1 MSDKKLGF
9 GLMRLPLTD
18 GDYWGSVDK
27 EETRKMVDL
36 FMEKGFN
43 YFDTAILYH
52 DHTSEPL
59 VKELISDRYDR
70 ESFVLATKL
79 HPDYFKTIEDCE
91 KVFAEQL
98 EKTGAGYFDYY
109 LLHGISA
116 DSYQKHESVGTF
128 DFIREKKEQGLIK
141 NIGFS
146 YHDDAK
152 LLDKVL
158 EAHTETDV
166 VQLQIN
172 YLDWENEWV
181 QSRECY
187 ETAVKYGKPV
197 IVMEPVKGGTLA
209 KVPSDVMKV
218 FKEADPDASAA
229 SWAMR
234 FAASLP
240 NVIMVLSGMSSL
252 EQMKDNISCMEYFVP
267 LTEAE
272 NEMLLKAADEM
283 RNMKQIHCTG
293 CNYCMRGC
301 PANIPIPKFISL
313 YNDDMMEVEGKWT
326 PNKDIYARLSKKF
339 GKASYCLECGNCE
352 ASCPQHLKI
361 IDILKDIANYME
373 G

>member
-1 MSDKKLGF
+1 MNDKKLGF

-18 GDYWGSVDK
+18 ADYWGSVDK
-27 EETRKMVDL
+27 DETRRMVDY
-36 FMEKGFN
+36 FMEKGFC

-70 ESFVLATKL
+70 DSYKIATKL
-79 HPDYFKTIEDCE
+79 HPDYFNTLEDCE
-91 KVFAEQL
+91 RVFSEQL

-109 LLHGISA
+109 LLHGIST
-116 DSYQKHESVGTF
+116 DSYKKHENVGTF
-128 DFIREKKEQGLIK
+128 DFIKEKKEQGLVK

-146 YHDDAK
+146 FHDNAK
-152 LLDKVL
+152 LLDKIL
-158 EAHTETDV
+158 SEHPDIDV

-172 YLDWENEWV
+172 YLDWDNEWV

-187 ETAVKYGKPV
+187 ETAVRYGKPV

-209 KVPSDVMKV
+209 KVPDNVAEM
-218 FKEADPDASAA
+218 FREADPDATPA
-229 SWAMR
+229 SWALR
-234 FAASLP
+234 FCASLP
-240 NVIMVLSGMSSL
+240 GVIMVLSGMNSFD
-252 EQMKDNISCMEYFVP
+252 QMVDNVSVMENFVP
-267 LTEAE
+267 LTDAE
-272 NEMLLKAADEM
+272 NEMLFKAAEM
-283 RNMKQIHCTG
+283 MMNGKQIRCTG

-361 IDILKDIANYME
+361 IDILKDIADYME
-373 G
+373 N